1 MPTGWGLPQGA
12 GKKLRIWGSGVR
24 ISPGAPINA
33 RARCSVLRVRAR
45 AQSSVVPPRCLTLGD
60 AHPSELSAHFA
71 PLMDSIISR
80 VHGGGLRLSGA
91 CAARKYPAL
100 PSCNS
105 E

>member
-1 MPTGWGLPQGA
+1 MVA
-12 GKKLRIWGSGVR
+12 DCFRRINSSDYESGGR
-24 ISPGAPINA
+24 EFEISPGAPVYA

-45 AQSSVVPPRCLTLGD
+45 AQSSAVPPRCLTPGD

-91 CAARKYPAL
+91 CAARKYPAV